1 MNCYGNFHIILILYS
16 EKYICGS
23 RKIIIIKRTL
33 VHCTHEEF
41 FCPATIARAAG
52 EGAPK
57 CGCGA
62 RVSIIRLCLGRRD

>member
-23 RKIIIIKRTL
+23 GKIIKIKRTL

-41 FCPATIARAAG
+41 FCPARAAG

-57 CGCGA
+57 WGCGA
-62 RVSIIRLCLGRRD
+62 RFSIIRLCLGRRD